1 MKTIEEIDQ
10 EINQV
15 QIKINEL
22 ATHQQRLLGY
32 REALIEID
40 QNNGTTKG
48 DGSDRSK
55 RKQ

>member
-40 QNNGTTKG
+40 QENGTPESN
-48 DGSDRSK
+48 GSDRSK
-55 RKQ
+55 RKH